1 METATWNFCLGLV
14 NKKDTVRVSSSR
26 VKENIVLKFIR
37 KIQRE
42 SAVAEPTENIVHI
55 IRKKSER
62 VSCF

>member
-1 METATWNFCLGLV
+1 M

-37 KIQRE
+37 KIQRD